1 MLRFFLP
8 IGIILIVMGILMLS
22 MTPKSYGETTGIITD
37 AAEYIDTDSEGR
49 SDTYYEAVFT
59 YTVDG
64 VQYENSFSGYAEKPE
79 IGKEIPVFY
88 DPDNPESVSNSKST
102 GVISVIMIA
111 LGVAAAAFGVLS
123 TVRRVRKNRELDE
136 KLKSASGT
144 GEMPVVTPIPKERLT
159 EYYVSF
165 DGNSLKPGYIVEDR
179 SRNVIFTAPMTKN
192 SLVGNRIF
200 TFTDRRLGRT
210 STHEVGH
217 TVTQSFSN
225 EFFSTDSYFKFD
237 GVNIW
242 DVLHDRGIRIATDLR
257 SKFPK
262 AVYTVSLNGRFF
274 ATVETSSRYVHEEDE
289 AEHSVK
295 IPVGRYYF
303 RCWTEEDNIELLF
316 LTVFA
321 ISETE
326 QAVVD

>member
-1 MLRFFLP
+1 MNFIKGEIVLENKLARFFKTTGMLRFFLP
-8 IGIILIVMGILMLS
+8 IGILLIVMGILMLS

-37 AAEYIDTDSEGR
+37 AVEYIDTDSEGR

-88 DPDNPESVSNSKST
+88 DPDNPESVSNSKNT

-192 SLVGNRIF
+192 SLWGTASSPLPTAVWAAPPPMR
-200 TFTDRRLGRT
+200 
-210 STHEVGH
+210 S
-217 TVTQSFSN
+217 VTLSPRAS
-225 EFFSTDSYFKFD
+225 
-237 GVNIW
+237 
-242 DVLHDRGIRIATDLR
+242 
-257 SKFPK
+257 P
-262 AVYTVSLNGRFF
+262 
-274 ATVETSSRYVHEEDE
+274 TSSSPPIH
-289 AEHSVK
+289 
-295 IPVGRYYF
+295 
-303 RCWTEEDNIELLF
+303 
-316 LTVFA
+316 
-321 ISETE
+321 ISSST
-326 QAVVD
+326 A